1 MARSPR
7 SSARFWLWTFPV
19 IAGTCAAIVL
29 GAGFVLALRGAIGE
43 PIGEPPPPPVQPKPQ
58 PRRNGERRILVIGDS
73 LARGTGDETGKGFA
87 VDVLQAYRRRG
98 PAELTNLGVNG
109 SESPEIRT
117 LAESATVRARAAEA
131 DLILV
136 SAGANDLSHA
146 ASAIGGEASATG
158 LADAVSAA
166 RDRYVENLRGILRA
180 LREANPTAPILLV
193 GLYDPFSG
201 QAGPGRLGSS
211 VIVQWNALA
220 AETAL
225 AFPNVA
231 VVPTFD
237 IFQGRTERLA
247 ADRYH
252 PNREGYRRIAERM
265 LQLESGS

>member
-1 MARSPR
+1 MPRR
-7 SSARFWLWTFPV
+7 SSRFWLWTLPV
-19 IAGTCAAIVL
+19 VAGSVAALVL
-29 GAGFVLALRGAIGE
+29 AAGFVLALRGAVGE

-58 PRRNGERRILVIGDS
+58 PARHGEKRILVLGDS

-87 VDVLQAYRRRG
+87 VDVLQAYRKLG

-146 ASAIGGEASATG
+146 ASGMGEASATG
-158 LADAVSAA
+158 LADAVTAA

-180 LREANPTAPILLV
+180 LREANPTAPILLL

-211 VIVQWNALA
+211 VIVQWNTLA
-220 AETAL
+220 TETAL
-225 AFPNVA
+225 GFPNVN
-231 VVPTFD
+231 VVPSFD
-237 IFQGRTERLA
+237 IFQGRPDRLA
-247 ADRYH
+247 ADKYH

-265 LQLESGS
+265 LQVSDL